1 MGTFEELLALGKVYR
16 DTTGSMCEF
25 RIFMDGSGRFAH
37 SFSEEAKFHF
47 HSLEDALPKM
57 KDLVSNLSV
66 PNYVVHALTRLRNS
80 GLTRG
85 LFNRE
90 RSIGVLEAIGGFEKA
105 VSWLKAN
112 TDRYDEARDRAYEL
126 G

>member
-16 DTTGSMCEF
+16 DTTGSLCEF

-37 SFSEEAKFHF
+37 SFSEEEKFRF

-80 GLTRG
+80 GLTMG

-90 RSIGVLEAIGGFEKA
+90 RSIDVLEAVGGFERA
-105 VSWLKAN
+105 VAWLKTN
-112 TDRYDEARDRAYEL
+112 PDRYEEAHNL
-126 G
+126 S